1 MLKDLAEKYTENKI
15 IMFGGGG
22 YNLWR
27 VVPRAWSHLY
37 LSLINEPIQ
46 QGYLPLNW
54 INKWKH
60 YSSVTLPKR
69 WEDRLNDY
77 TYIPRTAEISEKMHV
92 YRI

>member
-1 MLKDLAEKYTENKI
+1 MDIHYRDPLTHISCTLNSLYQLPYIIKALAEKYTHNKI

-46 QGYLPLNW
+46 KVIY
-54 INKWKH
+54 H
-60 YSSVTLPKR
+60 
-69 WEDRLNDY
+69 
-77 TYIPRTAEISEKMHV
+77 
-92 YRI
+92 